1 MQNILWKHIL
11 AVRAHA
17 PLVHNITNYV
27 VMNNT
32 ANALLAIGAS
42 PIMAHARQ
50 EMNEMVALSQA
61 LVVNIGTL
69 DDVWVDAM
77 LQAARQAQILN
88 KPWILDPVGAGATAY
103 RNQVLAQL
111 IALRPT
117 AIRGNA
123 SEILALSHATRSQT
137 KGVDSTAQSKEALTA
152 AQTLHELTGAV
163 VGISG
168 ATDFIVSDQPIV
180 QVHNDTPLMTRVTG
194 LGCTATA
201 LIGAFLAVVENKT
214 EAMVAATALLSVAG
228 ELAEK
233 MSSGPGSLQMNLL
246 DKLYNLTG
254 AEFENTLR
262 IEF

>member
-1 MQNILWKHIL
+1 MKTNIWKHIL
-11 AVRAHA
+11 AVRAQS
-17 PLVHNITNYV
+17 PLVHNITNHV

-50 EMNEMVALSQA
+50 EIDEMVELCQV

-69 DDVWVDAM
+69 DEVWVDAM
-77 LQAARQAQILN
+77 LQAARQAQSLN
-88 KPWILDPVGAGATAY
+88 KPWILDPVGAGATSY
-103 RNQVLAQL
+103 RDQVLADL
-111 IALRPT
+111 ITLRPT

-123 SEILALSHATRSQT
+123 SEILALAHSNQSQT
-137 KGVDSTAQSKEALTA
+137 KGVDSTAQSQEALTA
-152 AQTLHELTGAV
+152 AQSLHELTGAV

-168 ATDFIVSDQPIV
+168 ATDFIVSDQPV
-180 QVHNDTPLMTRVTG
+180 VKVHNGTPLMTRVTG

-214 EAMVAATALLSVAG
+214 EAMVAATALLSLAG
-228 ELAEK
+228 EIAEK
-233 MSSGPGSLQMNLL
+233 TSNGPGSLQMNIL
-246 DKLYNLTG
+246 DKLHNLTS

-262 IEF
+262 IEC

>member
-1 MQNILWKHIL
+1 MKNSLWKHIL

-17 PLVHNITNYV
+17 PLVHNITNHV

-50 EMNEMVALSQA
+50 EMDQMVALSNV

-77 LQAARQAQILN
+77 LQAARQAQTLN
-88 KPWILDPVGAGATAY
+88 KPWVLDPVGAGATSY
-103 RNQVLAQL
+103 RDQVLTQL
-111 IALRPT
+111 IALHPT

-123 SEILALSHATRSQT
+123 SEILALAHSNQNQT
-137 KGVDSTAQSKEALTA
+137 KGVDSTAQSQEALTA
-152 AQTLHELTGAV
+152 ARALHELTGADI
-163 VGISG
+163 GISG

-201 LIGAFLAVVENKT
+201 LIGAFLAVVKNKT

-233 MSSGPGSLQMNLL
+233 TSSGPGSLQMNLL
-246 DKLYNLTG
+246 DKLYNLTA